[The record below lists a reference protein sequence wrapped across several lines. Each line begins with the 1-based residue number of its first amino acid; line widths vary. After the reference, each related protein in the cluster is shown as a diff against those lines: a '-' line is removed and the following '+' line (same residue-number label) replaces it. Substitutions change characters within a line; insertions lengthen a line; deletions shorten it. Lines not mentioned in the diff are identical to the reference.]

1 MFIKDYVVTY
11 DGRLRQLIN
20 RPRNKVIKQID
31 MDVQKKKEK
40 VDPIDNKMLM
50 IVVFI
55 WNTIVMRFMKG
66 KFTVLELLQ
75 LARDK
80 AIGVERV

>member
-1 MFIKDYVVTY
+1 MPRTAGTKKKKFIKDYVVTY

-31 MDVQKKKEK
+31 MDVQKKKLK

-55 WNTIVMRFMKG
+55 
-66 KFTVLELLQ
+66 
-75 LARDK
+75 
-80 AIGVERV
+80 